1 MQRFDP
7 EGTMKDSSHF
17 EAIQTIEQNCRR
29 CYTCV
34 RDCPAKAIQIVEG
47 QASVVVERCVAC
59 GNCTRVCSQHAKT
72 YASGLER
79 AAKLLGT
86 GGPVAA
92 LVAPSFP
99 AEFPEVSPG
108 QVVGALKEAGFRYVI
123 EVAYGAD
130 LVSKAY
136 REFLREHADGTWIAS
151 ACPAVVEYVRKYFPQ
166 LASGL
171 IPILSPMT
179 ATAQAVKKM
188 YNNAPCIFIGP
199 CIAKKLEARDPDGP
213 PYVDEV
219 LTFKEARMALIERGV
234 HLERVKPQLFDPPR
248 AAMGRAF
255 PLVGGLMKSASLD
268 RDLLDSHLI
277 EVSGHE
283 EVAEVL
289 NDVVRGEIKPL
300 LIEALMCHG
309 CHDGP
314 GMSRQGQ
321 RLSRKDTVK
330 KYIHECQTAPP
341 VNEGEN
347 EGEER
352 IRRETAPLHLER
364 TFHPDDRR
372 LKEPSE
378 EEIRIILARTNKYLP
393 GDELNCRACGY
404 DTCRAK
410 AVAVYHGLAE
420 EAMCLPFMIEQAER
434 VCHELKVPWSEIR
447 QVHRHL
453 INTEKLASMGQLAA
467 GVAHEL
473 NNPLGTILL
482 YTNLLHRKL
491 SERTDLSHDLK
502 LLVDEAQRCKKIV
515 GGLLD
520 FARQN
525 RVRMEPLNL
534 GEFLRKI
541 LMDSFDATRLA
552 EKNIRLIYEGSSP
565 GPLAD
570 GDRDQLT
577 QVIVNLIKN
586 AIEATGAKGG
596 EIRVNAVEL
605 PEQDRV
611 KISVSDQGCGIPPED
626 RERVFQP
633 FFTTKSIGKGVGLGL
648 PICYGIIKMHRG
660 NIWYDS
666 VVGEGTVFHIEI
678 PKTQSVAGRSLIS

>member
-1 MQRFDP
+1 
-7 EGTMKDSSHF
+7 MKDSSRF

-34 RDCPAKAIQIVEG
+34 RDCPAKAIRIVEG
-47 QASVVVERCVAC
+47 QASVVAERCVAC
-59 GNCTRVCSQHAKT
+59 GNCTRVCSQYAKT
-72 YASGLER
+72 YASGLEG
-79 AAKLLGT
+79 AARLLGQD
-86 GGPVAA
+86 GPVAA

-108 QVVGALKEAGFRYVI
+108 QVVGALKEAGFCYVI

-130 LVSKAY
+130 LVSSAY
-136 REFLREHADGTWIAS
+136 REFLRQHADGTWIAS

-166 LASGL
+166 LVPGL
-171 IPILSPMT
+171 IPIISPMT
-179 ATAQAVKKM
+179 ATAQAVKRM
-188 YNNAPCIFIGP
+188 YANASCVFIGP
-199 CIAKKLEARDPDGP
+199 CIAKKLEAREPDEP

-219 LTFKEARMALIERGV
+219 LTFKEARAFLIERGV
-234 HLERVKPQLFDPPR
+234 HLERVRPQVFDPPR

-255 PLVGGLMKSASLD
+255 PLVGGLMKSASLEG
-268 RDLLDSHLI
+268 DLLDSHLLG
-277 EVSGHE
+277 VSGHE

-289 NDVVRGEIKPL
+289 NGVVRGEIKPL

-314 GMSRQGQ
+314 GMSRPGQ

-330 KYIHECQTAPP
+330 KYIHECQTNAP
-341 VNEGEN
+341 VKEGEGKGA
-347 EGEER
+347 EG
-352 IRRETAPLHLER
+352 IGREAASFQLER
-364 TFHPDDRR
+364 TFQPDDRR
-372 LKEPSE
+372 LKEPSD
-378 EEIRIILARTNKYLP
+378 EEIRVILARTNKYLP

-410 AVAVYHGLAE
+410 AVAVHHGLAE

-482 YTNLLHRKL
+482 YTNLLQRKL
-491 SERTDLSHDLK
+491 SERTDLSHDLR

-525 RVRMEPLNL
+525 RVRMEPIDL
-534 GEFLRKI
+534 GELLRKI
-541 LMDSFDATRLA
+541 LADSFDAARLA
-552 EKNIRLIYEGSSP
+552 GKNIRLIYEGTAA

-586 AIEATGAKGG
+586 AIEAMDARGG
-596 EIRVNAVEL
+596 EIRVNAVDL
-605 PEQDRV
+605 PEQGRV

-666 VVGEGTVFHIEI
+666 VAGGGTVFHIEL